1 MRVMINNITTSSKRQ
16 VEMLREMYP
25 QKSISLAPFQTLIT
39 KDIENGQQQVPELKG
54 HAPYLL
60 YFGNINKYKGVDLL
74 V

>member
-25 QKSISLAPFQTLIT
+25 QKSISFAPFPTLIT

-54 HAPYLL
+54 HAP
-60 YFGNINKYKGVDLL
+60 
-74 V
+74 